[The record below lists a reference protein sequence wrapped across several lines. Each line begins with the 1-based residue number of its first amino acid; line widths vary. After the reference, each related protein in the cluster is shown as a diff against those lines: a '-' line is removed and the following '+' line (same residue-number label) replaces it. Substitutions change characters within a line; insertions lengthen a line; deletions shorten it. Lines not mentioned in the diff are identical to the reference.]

1 MNTLSTKI
9 RSFFVILCFIFAGTI
24 GGIVLFN
31 SQASANSVNSI
42 YHPCEQD
49 ECEGGMMGD
58 SCQDNPGEN
67 TDCSFSGSDCTTG
80 ACGHDLE
87 VN

>member
-1 MNTLSTKI
+1 MNTISTQI

-49 ECEGGMMGD
+49 ECEGGWMGD
-58 SCQDNPGEN
+58 SCEDNPGEN
-67 TDCSFSGSDCTTG
+67 TDRSFSGSDCTTG
-80 ACGHDLE
+80 ACGHELE